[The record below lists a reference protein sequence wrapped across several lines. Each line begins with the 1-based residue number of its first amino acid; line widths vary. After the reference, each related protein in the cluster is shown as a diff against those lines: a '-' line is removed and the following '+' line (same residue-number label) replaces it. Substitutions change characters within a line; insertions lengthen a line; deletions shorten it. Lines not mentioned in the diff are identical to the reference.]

1 MKLSILVAVYKVEQY
16 LNQCVDSLL
25 EQNIDDYEIILV
37 DNESPDSCPQICDE
51 YHEKF
56 PDIVKVIHKKHGN
69 LATSRNTGLDN
80 AKGDYLLFF
89 DSDDFFKE
97 NRLNEILE
105 KAYEYNAD
113 IIQTTYSSYYEDTGK
128 MNTWKPLLPTNRV
141 LTHEDMATEICRIT
155 SSRFGM
161 YVWRNLYRRQFL
173 VDNNIRFPEELKTIE
188 DGPFNQQAFS
198 TAQRVACVDI
208 PAYCYRLREGSLQ
221 RQFISDYDVVL
232 DQQWKLKMKY
242 YEENFEP
249 KNEFYEDI
257 AKFTLKGQLP
267 LLIRNTYAYERDDKF
282 EVLKRIGNCEMIRRS
297 FKDYDINEYKSKSL
311 DWVATKLI
319 KHKMY
324 ILAHIVCK
332 YFWFKK

>member
-25 EQNIDDYEIILV
+25 EQDIDDYEIILV
-37 DNESPDSCPQICDE
+37 DNESPDRCPQICDE
-51 YHEKF
+51 YQEKF
-56 PDIVKVIHKKHGN
+56 PDKVKVIHKKHGN

-97 NRLNEILE
+97 NRLVEILE

-113 IIQTTYSSYYEDTGK
+113 IIQTTYSSFHEKSEEIKVSD
-128 MNTWKPLLPTNRV
+128 PVLPTDRV
-141 LTHEDMATEICRIT
+141 LTHEDMATEICHIT

-198 TAQRVACVDI
+198 MAQRVVSVDI

-221 RQFISDYDVVL
+221 RQFIPDYDNVL
-232 DQQWKLKMKY
+232 NEQWKLKLKY
-242 YEENFEP
+242 YEENFTP
-249 KNEFYEDI
+249 RKEFYEDI
-257 AKFTLKGQLP
+257 AEFTIKGH
-267 LLIRNTYAYERDDKF
+267 LLHLLFNIYARDRDDKF
-282 EVLKRIGNCEMIRRS
+282 KALKQLGSCEMIRKS
-297 FKDYDINEYKSKSL
+297 FEDYDINQYKSKSL
-311 DWVATKLI
+311 DWIATKLI
-319 KHKMY
+319 KNKMY